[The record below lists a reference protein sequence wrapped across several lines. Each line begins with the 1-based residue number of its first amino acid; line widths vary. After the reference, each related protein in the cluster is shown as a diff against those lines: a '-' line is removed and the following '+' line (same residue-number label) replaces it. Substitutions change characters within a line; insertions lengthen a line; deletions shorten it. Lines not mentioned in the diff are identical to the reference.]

1 MSGFEPLI
9 SGVGDNCYTNWAT
22 TTAPLVLWLT
32 LAYERIE
39 KIKMKLFYQ
48 NFTDRFSWPEHSP
61 DLHCCCDGLRV
72 HRHDRPGFKS
82 NLLPVAIHSRRT
94 DLQPSRLT
102 INWGSL
108 VLPDVG
114 IKVAQ
119 VLPKVAQKYP
129 QQNLFRKVLQNSPK
143 IWANFVRKIVAEIVQ
158 K

>member
-1 MSGFEPLI
+1 MAHYRMSGHVYW
-9 SGVGDNCYTNWAT
+9 SS
-22 TTAPLVLWLT
+22 
-32 LAYERIE
+32 
-39 KIKMKLFYQ
+39 KIK
-48 NFTDRFSWPEHSP
+48 
-61 DLHCCCDGLRV
+61 V
-72 HRHDRPGFKS
+72 
-82 NLLPVAIHSRRT
+82 
-94 DLQPSRLT
+94 
-102 INWGSL
+102 